1 MSDSPH
7 LKLPYLAAAQAQ
19 KHVTVNEALT
29 RLDALVSLSVKSRS
43 VSTPPTSPSDGDR
56 YIVASAGAGEW
67 AGNDGQIAV
76 FLNGGWDIIP
86 PSIGWRAWIADES
99 RDAIFEGAGWID
111 GVQASAGGAHMSV
124 QVATEDFSL
133 PLGASAQTSSL
144 IPDRAVVIGVTARVI
159 EAVTGSPSWKL
170 GVPGASGRYGTQI
183 GAALN
188 SELNGVSGSPVGYYG
203 DTPLMIE
210 AESGA
215 FTGGRVRLAV
225 HYLKLTPP
233 AYV

>member
-1 MSDSPH
+1 MSDTPH

-43 VSTPPTSPSDGDR
+43 VSTPPASPSDGDR

-76 FLNGGWDIIP
+76 FQNGGWDIIS
-86 PSIGWRAWIADES
+86 PSIGWRAWIADED
-99 RDAIFEGAGWID
+99 RDAFFEGASWID
-111 GVQASAGGAHMSV
+111 GVQASAGGANMSV
-124 QVATEDFSL
+124 QIATEDFSL
-133 PLGASAQTSSL
+133 PPAASAQTSSL
-144 IPDRAVVIGVTARVI
+144 IPDRAVVVGVTARVI
-159 EAVTGSPSWKL
+159 EAVTGAPSWKL

-233 AYV
+233 TYV